1 MQFLRC
7 KGVFTK
13 FPKKRIERVRLYMAH
28 LSAWS
33 HKKSLATPTKTP
45 APHLLFPPAPP
56 PPPPQ
61 HSASTPAS
69 SVSFSPR
76 VSGVVCRRRWR
87 WQSPW
92 KESRR
97 VRGRS
102 GWTSPP
108 SIWTPSPSRP
118 ARTSASSGRRHA
130 PPLGVPILRKH

>member
-1 MQFLRC
+1 MFSRNFPRRGLNEGGSTWPTCQP
-7 KGVFTK
+7 GVIRRASRLQ
-13 FPKKRIERVRLYMAH
+13 PKPQPRTFSSPQA
-28 LSAWS
+28 
-33 HKKSLATPTKTP
+33 
-45 APHLLFPPAPP
+45 PAPP

-69 SVSFSPR
+69 SVSFSQR